1 MTEWKRLKGAGRG
14 ISSSNLL
21 ISIGFSLVIIL
32 MVTIAVIGL
41 SSMGE
46 MRDRLDEIVSV
57 HSEKLKQISIMRRT
71 NRHRV
76 ITLQRMLY
84 LDDPFDIDEE
94 AMSNRG
100 MANDFIKARQ
110 RLDELTTTP
119 AERAVLDQLRE
130 ATMVGAPLNDQV
142 RELVIED
149 ELEQARVLMI
159 EQMRPAQ
166 DNIYSLFT
174 TLVAIYDVAVD
185 KAVIRAELEYTQ
197 AYDRMLSM
205 LAGVVLLSL
214 LISWHV
220 IRQTRKAEQALRSHR
235 DELEHQ
241 VEART
246 LELSKEVNIRKN
258 AEQVLQHEKARL
270 DVTLASIGDGVLTT
284 DDRHRVQYLNAVAE
298 QITGWSREEAVNR
311 QLDEVLPIEDG
322 ETLLVDQDVPD
333 GEGVLVRRDNTT
345 LDVQQSVARIKGQ
358 DGTGSGMV
366 IVIRD
371 VTENRLLARRLAYQ
385 ATHDP
390 LTGLINR
397 LEFENR
403 VAHQIRKLETESA
416 EHGFFY
422 LDLDQFKVVNDT
434 CGHAAGD
441 KLLRELC
448 GLIARCLRKEDLFAR
463 LGGDE
468 FGILIRN
475 CPIEGCRQRAET
487 IRKQVQEYRF
497 SFNDQ
502 VFHVGVSVGLVSL
515 NDHRTRVQDL
525 FSAADSA
532 CYIAKERGR
541 NQVHIYRACDEDT
554 QQREGEMRWVA
565 RLQQALDENRF
576 ELQFQPIVPLGGC
589 SEPSHYE
596 ALLRMHDH
604 DGSLVYPEA
613 FLPAAERYGLMP
625 DIDRWVFH
633 HALHWLGR
641 HRAQFCGQRIS
652 INLSGVSISDAAFLE
667 YVKYQFEASGAS
679 PDAVIIELTESS
691 ALNNFAAAMDFIT
704 TLKALGC
711 QFALDDFGK
720 GFSSLSNLKQLP
732 VDYLKIDGGFILD
745 ILNDPVDD
753 HFVRAIC
760 EIGHSIDKLIVA
772 EYVESDE
779 IRSRLTELGVDMA
792 QGFGIARPA
801 AIETFDSRFAEQT
814 PRETAEDEL
823 KPAVQA

>member
-1 MTEWKRLKGAGRG
+1 MTEWKQLAVPVRR

-21 ISIGFSLVIIL
+21 ISIGFTLVIAL

-41 SSMGE
+41 SSMTE
-46 MRDRLDEIVSV
+46 MRNRLDEIVQV

-100 MANDFIKARQ
+100 MANEFIKARNRLNALTFSPEEQ
-110 RLDELTTTP
+110 AVLDEL
-119 AERAVLDQLRE
+119 RQ
-130 ATMVGAPLNDQV
+130 ATLVGAPLNDQV
-142 RELVIED
+142 RALVID
-149 ELEQARVLMI
+149 GELEQARALMI

-166 DNIYSLFT
+166 DHIYSLFT
-174 TLVAIYDVAVD
+174 TLVAIYDVAVNE
-185 KAVIRAELEYTQ
+185 AEIRAEQEYAK

-205 LAGVVLLSL
+205 LAGVVVLSL
-214 LISWHV
+214 MISLHV
-220 IRQTRKAEQALRSHR
+220 IRKTRLAEEALKRNR
-235 DELEHQ
+235 DELESQ
-241 VEART
+241 VAART
-246 LELSKEVNIRKN
+246 LELSREVNTRKS
-258 AEQVLQHEKARL
+258 AEQVLQHQKAHL
-270 DVTLASIGDGVLTT
+270 DVTLASIGDGVITT
-284 DDRHRVQYLNAVAE
+284 DEQNRVQYLNTVAE
-298 QITGWSREEAVNR
+298 EITGWSREEAKNR
-311 QLDEVLPIEDG
+311 LLDEVLPVEDG
-322 ETLLVDQDVPD
+322 ETLLVDQDIPD
-333 GEGVLVRRDNTT
+333 GEGVLVRRDSTT
-345 LDVQQSVARIKGQ
+345 LDVQQSVATIKGS
-358 DGTGSGMV
+358 DDEAAGMV

-385 ATHDP
+385 ATHDS

-403 VAHQIRKLETESA
+403 LSQLICQLKEERA
-416 EHGFFY
+416 EHGFLY

-448 GLIARCLRKEDLFAR
+448 GLIARELHKDDLFAR

-475 CPIEGCRQRAET
+475 SALEVCRKRAEAV
-487 IRKQVQEYRF
+487 RKRVQDYRF
-497 SFNDQ
+497 SFKDQ
-502 VFHVGVSVGLVSL
+502 VFHVGVSIGLVALDNSQV
-515 NDHRTRVQDL
+515 RVQDL
-525 FSAADSA
+525 FSSADSA

-541 NQVHIYRACDEDT
+541 NQVHLYRASDQDT

-565 RLQQALDENRF
+565 RLQQALDDDRF
-576 ELQFQPIVPLGGC
+576 ELQFQPIVPLAGC
-589 SEPSHYE
+589 SQPSHYE
-596 ALLRMHDH
+596 ALLRMHDY
-604 DGSLVYPEA
+604 DGSLIYPEA

-625 DIDRWVFH
+625 DIDRWVFR
-633 HALHWLGR
+633 HALGWLGR
-641 HRAQFCGQRIS
+641 HRDQFSGQRIS
-652 INLSGVSISDAAFLE
+652 INLSGVSICDSAFLE
-667 YVKYQFEASGAS
+667 YVKYQFKVSGAS

-691 ALNNFAAAMDFIT
+691 ALNNFAEAMNFIT

-772 EYVESDE
+772 EFVENDA
-779 IRSRLTELGVDMA
+779 IRTRLTELGVDMA

-801 AIETFDSRFAEQT
+801 AIETFDHRFADQDAPMAMEQN
-814 PRETAEDEL
+814 
-823 KPAVQA
+823 